1 MDSAR
6 AFRLLEAFCPG
17 YAQSMT
23 LFTLSLW
30 PERTR
35 RPFLRLAGAI
45 IAAPLLLAAALTLL
59 AFLFAGSTEPTRE
72 GTMAVTTEAAA
83 VFFIVLPAFTLTFG
97 LAGVGLLWALR
108 QRGVLAWL
116 GAGAGAGVLV
126 AIGNGL
132 LTASGIDSIQ
142 VTVAMIL
149 GLVLFFLIRWIAGI
163 RLN

>member
-6 AFRLLEAFCPG
+6 AFRLLEAFCLG

-23 LFTLSLW
+23 LFTRSLW

-72 GTMAVTTEAAA
+72 GTMAVTREAAIW
-83 VFFIVLPAFTLTFG
+83 FFGGLSAFTLSFG
-97 LAGVGLLWALR
+97 LAGVGLLWALG
-108 QRGVLAWL
+108 QRSILAWL
-116 GAGAGAGVLV
+116 LAGAGTGALLV
-126 AIGNGL
+126 TGLGL
-132 LTASGIDSIQ
+132 LTADEIDRIQ
-142 VTVAMIL
+142 IIVAMIL
-149 GLVLFFLIRWIAGI
+149 GLALFFLIRWIAGI